1 MARVRPETAET
12 TATGSRPVASPG
24 MIVPAADDVAAP
36 SAMTRRKPR
45 DGDVA
50 SSRELAPRE
59 SAPRGK
65 GSAKRRR
72 EAAAAPSSPH
82 MAQGMLIGA
91 LASCGFTMVALA
103 TWSPADPS
111 LSVSGSGPVA
121 NLGGPLGAYLADLLY
136 QGLGWGAWSVL
147 VVAAWLILRLA
158 GRLAGSA
165 WNVVL
170 GGLATWMLSAGFDL
184 ALGHDATRAFPP
196 GGLLGIL
203 TADLLRENVGPAG
216 AALAVGTGLVLTTT
230 VLFGINWQPIAAGTV
245 DRVQAGVPRAGRLL
259 GVAAGAAGRGA
270 LAAGSRAG
278 EALRARLRRDDDEDD
293 DYVDDDNAGEELAI
307 GTAPTPGLP
316 VFTSPPSLPVSASPA
331 AERLPGTS
339 RAGRRPVEPEVEPRV
354 EDLPSIH
361 ASVWSARPA
370 PAPRVSLDAPPPE
383 RPTEVSGRTLV
394 EAAWEDE
401 RLGDRPSFARPAP
414 RPPTRVTTA
423 PPVPAPSAY
432 DVPLPRHAAPPAA
445 VCDPIEDIDDID
457 ESADDLDS
465 IEDFS
470 APGLRR
476 SGLDDPPSN
485 AFGVATSPEAAP
497 HAAIPSVPAASS
509 APPTESQRCIVPPE
523 LPPTPVAKKG
533 KKVAVVPGELASGGV
548 HDDGGAVRET
558 SSPFQLPTL
567 SLLDEPP
574 PTIGSVDESKL
585 HELANRIVL
594 KLRDHRI
601 EGKVTA
607 IRPGPVITMFEYE
620 PAPGIKLSAISSLQD
635 DIVMALRAQ
644 SVRILAPIPGRG
656 VVGFEVPNEKRQIV
670 WARDVF
676 ASPEFRD
683 TRHALPIMLG
693 KDTEGRP
700 YVADLAR
707 APHLMIGG
715 TTGSGKSVGVNS
727 MLLSLLMTRAPDELR
742 LILIDPKKLE
752 FELYKDIPHLLH
764 PVVTEPSLAA
774 RVLDWTCEEMDR
786 RYRMLSDWKVRNIDS
801 FNQKVEDESRE
812 WTPEKAKTYFPDWP
826 AGQLIPA
833 PKKLP
838 FIVVVIDELAD
849 LMMTASKEV
858 ETSIARLAQK
868 ARASGIHIIVA
879 TQSPRRDVLTGL
891 IKANLPTRL
900 AYAVPRGLESKII
913 LDMLGAETLLGK
925 GDQLFV
931 PPGSGAAVR
940 IHGAFVSDNEVA
952 RIADFCRAQGKPN
965 YAPAIRMEDLD
976 DVIDDAMDELD
987 EEMGRYYDEILELA
1001 LEKGQ
1006 ISTSMIQR
1014 HLKLGYNRA
1023 CLLMEH
1029 LEKNGIVG
1037 PADGA
1042 KPRKVIQHV

>member
-1 MARVRPETAET
+1 
-12 TATGSRPVASPG
+12 
-24 MIVPAADDVAAP
+24 MIVPSLDDPPASTALSRRKSRDADVAAP
-36 SAMTRRKPR
+36 REVSPR
-45 DGDVA
+45 D
-50 SSRELAPRE
+50 

-72 EAAAAPSSPH
+72 DGPAPVAANPH
-82 MAQGMLIGA
+82 LAQGLLIGA
-91 LASCGFTMVALA
+91 LAGCGFTMVALA

-111 LSVSGSGPVA
+111 LSVSSSGPVA
-121 NLGGPLGAYLADLLY
+121 NMGGPLGAYLADLMY

-158 GRLAGSA
+158 GRVAGSA
-165 WNVVL
+165 WNFVL
-170 GGLATWMLSAGFDL
+170 GGFATWMLSTGFDL
-184 ALGHDATRAFPP
+184 ALGHEATRAFPP
-196 GGLLGIL
+196 GGLVGIL
-203 TADLLRENVGPAG
+203 TAELLRENVGPAG
-216 AALAVGTGLVLTTT
+216 AALAVGTGIVLATT

-259 GVAAGAAGRGA
+259 GAAAGVAGRGA
-270 LAAGSRAG
+270 LAVGSKAG
-278 EALRARLRRDDDEDD
+278 EALRARLRRDDEGDDYLDEDD
-293 DYVDDDNAGEELAI
+293 DAGEEIAVR
-307 GTAPTPGLP
+307 GA
-316 VFTSPPSLPVSASPA
+316 PPSSPVAHAPLVPTTPTLPVSAGPA
-331 AERLPGTS
+331 VDRPIGTT
-339 RAGRRPVEPEVEPRV
+339 RAGTRPPPAEVVPPV

-370 PAPRVSLDAPPPE
+370 PPPRVRLDAPVPD

-394 EAAWEDE
+394 EAAWEE
-401 RLGDRPSFARPAP
+401 EHAAPAAQ
-414 RPPTRVTTA
+414 R
-423 PPVPAPSAY
+423 PSAY
-432 DVPLPRHAAPPAA
+432 DVPLPRHAMPPAA
-445 VCDPIEDIDDID
+445 ACDPIDDVD
-457 ESADDLDS
+457 DLDDLSEHADDLDS
-465 IEDFS
+465 IEDLS
-470 APGLRR
+470 APGLGRG
-476 SGLDDPPSN
+476 GLEEPPSN
-485 AFGVATSPEAAP
+485 AFGVASEPEPSARANLSAVPAPEA
-497 HAAIPSVPAASS
+497 
-509 APPTESQRCIVPPE
+509 QRCIVPPE
-523 LPPTPVAKKG
+523 LPPAPVAKKG

-574 PTIGSVDESKL
+574 PTIGSVDEAKL

-801 FNQKVEDESRE
+801 FNQKVEEESRS
-812 WTPEKAKTYFPDWP
+812 WTPEKAKNYFPDWP

-976 DVIDDAMDELD
+976 EVIDDAMDELD